1 MLISDWACQY
11 PGRHHEET
19 ELIIG
24 LDFGTSYTKVVI
36 GNVSDHYAIPLN
48 PNSQEKYLLPG
59 IFSIL
64 DDDRCVLGNIESS
77 KCRLENLKI
86 ALLDD
91 KLHTEEKTAIIIYI
105 ALVLRKSRNWIM
117 TEKVNIFKEKL
128 LDWYINI
135 GVPTDSYH
143 NTKLN
148 NQYKEI
154 VRMAWVLSILPLQ
167 ITWNMTI
174 NLVNSFYQY
183 EKKIN
188 KKDLMHD
195 DKIGIFPE
203 FVAQIAGY
211 VRSPSKKDDLHL
223 LIDIGAGTVD
233 ITTFNVYHTEGEP
246 LYPVFARKVS
256 KHGTVYLMR
265 HRLKYSGNDSLQW
278 SPFKKAPSSSEF
290 ARMTGTP
297 LETIKKADKIFK
309 NNLSALITS
318 RLTYTKKQRHPLS
331 KTWRKGVPTF
341 LCGGGSYCDTYRQ
354 IIQSVSSHYPL
365 IIENLPQLPNLEA
378 PELPRE
384 NYHRLSVAVGLSFNI
399 DDIGVIKLEHEI
411 EDLVVNQDTYQAAF
425 EADASTYSRRR
436 LPLINAQYGNKASN
450 RRNVHK
456 KCT

>member
-11 PGRHHEET
+11 PGEHQEET

-36 GNVSDHYAIPLN
+36 GNVSDHYAVPLS
-48 PNSQEKYLLPG
+48 PNDQEKYLLPG
-59 IFSIL
+59 VFSIL
-64 DDDRCVLGNIESS
+64 VDDRCVLGSI
-77 KCRLENLKI
+77 KDAKYHLENLKI

-91 KLHTEEKTAIIIYI
+91 KLHTEEKTAIIIYL
-105 ALVLRKSRNWIM
+105 ALVLRKTRNWIM
-117 TEKVNIFKEKL
+117 NEKVNIFKNKL

-167 ITWNMTI
+167 ITWNMAF
-174 NLVNSFYQY
+174 NLVNSFRQY
-183 EKKIN
+183 EKRISKES
-188 KKDLMHD
+188 LMDD

-211 VRSPSKKDDLHL
+211 VRSPSKKNDLHL

-265 HRLKYSGNDSLQW
+265 HRLKYSGNDGLQW
-278 SPFKKAPSSSEF
+278 SPFKKAPSSHEF
-290 ARMTGTP
+290 ARMIGTP
-297 LETIKKADKIFK
+297 LDTIKKADKIFK
-309 NNLSALITS
+309 KSLSELITS
-318 RLTYTKKQRHPLS
+318 RLMYTKKKRHPLS
-331 KTWRKGVPTF
+331 KAWRKGIPTF

-354 IIQSVSSHYPL
+354 IIQSVSSYYPL
-365 IIENLPQLPNLEA
+365 IIESLPQIPSFEA
-378 PELPRE
+378 LDLPRE
-384 NYHRLSVAVGLSFNI
+384 NYHRLSVAIGLSFNI

-425 EADASTYSRRR
+425 EADAPTSSRRR
-436 LPLINAQYGNKASN
+436 LPLINAKYEN
-450 RRNVHK
+450 
-456 KCT
+456 